1 MKVNN
6 VPGII
11 GAYQKTGPRKAA
23 KEQET
28 SNAAKSDGVVL
39 SKEAQ
44 AVRALKDKVS
54 QAPEV
59 RQERIDALR
68 QQIEAG
74 TYRPDGREVAAKMVK
89 ARVFDDLA

>member
-6 VPGII
+6 VPGVI

-23 KEQET
+23 KEQEAAQ
-28 SNAAKSDGVVL
+28 AAKSDGVVL
-39 SKEAQ
+39 SREAQ
-44 AVRALKDKVS
+44 AARALKDKVG

-59 RQERIDALR
+59 RQERIEALR
-68 QQIEAG
+68 RQIEAG
-74 TYRPDGREVAAKMVK
+74 TYRPDGREVAAKMLK